1 MIIVTIKYLQE
12 IQVNT
17 LSTWEIK
24 FKSHYQINSIL
35 TEEIRSSK
43 EGKGDVH
50 NSCFTLPSSPPPLT
64 INSDP
69 ILVLLLLLMLSFHWR
84 Y

>member
-24 FKSHYQINSIL
+24 FKSHCQINSIL
-35 TEEIRSSK
+35 TKEIRSW
-43 EGKGDVH
+43 KGDVR
-50 NSCFTLPSSPPPLT
+50 NSCFTLPSSPPPLL
-64 INSDP
+64 P
-69 ILVLLLLLMLSFHWR
+69 
-84 Y
+84 